1 MPAAIVRHSLTYTD
15 FFRSAEGFAM
25 LRRHLLSLLAL
36 VAFTASP
43 LAALAQVS
51 SQGLLSSEGARRAGL
66 TRMWFTHLEFDN
78 SRGKMQ
84 GLTHHVSPS
93 LSHTEFE
100 VTFRGRSYLFS
111 ERDLDAFGEPVGVTG
126 AKEAAEKKIAAL
138 TLLAGPAPT
147 AKAAPVANQPAD
159 PAAPAANSPVSPAD
173 LPKLLMH
180 VIPEITIYATSERG
194 MVHAID
200 GETGKSKW
208 VSYVGDPRFPT
219 SNCGA
224 SDEVVCVFNGSRIY
238 VLKASDGS
246 LNWEKPITGAP
257 VLGPAVTEDYIF
269 VPLLSGLVEAYWVNH
284 PKRAATTFRAMGHPT
299 TQPVVLNHSVAW
311 ATDKGHVYV
320 ASANDAKVKYRVET
334 KDAVVS
340 TPGFLAPDKLF
351 ATSQDGYVYSIR
363 EVRGG
368 ITWKFSTGESIT
380 HGPIGV
386 RDTVYAIADSGT
398 MYAIDAEG
406 GTEKWTTSGIR
417 GFIAASN
424 DRLYCTDIT
433 ASLVV
438 IDARS
443 GSRVASISAPELE
456 VRMVNTETDRIVV
469 GTPSGLLQCFREIDH
484 KWPEIRL
491 MRDGTSPKKA
501 AKTAEKKEEG
511 ETAKPMAEEAPAG
524 EPDPFSRPP
533 AGAKK
538 PATPATPAAEKP
550 VPGADPFGEK
560 KEE

>member
-1 MPAAIVRHSLTYTD
+1 
-15 FFRSAEGFAM
+15 M
-25 LRRHLLSLLAL
+25 LRRHTLSILALLAAI
-36 VAFTASP
+36 VSP
-43 LAALAQVS
+43 LPSYGQVS
-51 SQGLLSSEGARRAGL
+51 TQGLLSSEGARRAGL
-66 TRMWFTHLEFDN
+66 TRMWYTHLEFDN

-84 GLTHHVSPS
+84 GLTHHVSATQ
-93 LSHTEFE
+93 SHTEFE

-111 ERDLDAFGEPVGVTG
+111 ERDLNAFGDPVGVDG
-126 AKEAAEKKIAAL
+126 AKAAAQKKIAAL
-138 TLLAGPAPT
+138 AGSAAPAP
-147 AKAAPVANQPAD
+147 AAGAEPAANPPPAND
-159 PAAPAANSPVSPAD
+159 PAAAPAEGAPPTPAADA
-173 LPKLLMH
+173 PKLLMH

-194 MVHAID
+194 MVHALD
-200 GETGKSKW
+200 GETGKTKW
-208 VSYVGDPRFPT
+208 ASFVGDPRFPT

-224 SDEVVCVFNGSRIY
+224 SDDVVCVFNGSRVY
-238 VLKASDGS
+238 VLKASDGT
-246 LNWEKPITGAP
+246 LNWEKPISGAP
-257 VLGPAVTEDYIF
+257 VEGPAVSEDYIF
-269 VPLLSGLVEAYWVNH
+269 VPLLNGMVEAYWVNF

-311 ATDKGHVYV
+311 ATDRGHVYV
-320 ASANDAKVKYRVET
+320 ASVNDAKVKYRVET
-334 KDAVVS
+334 KDNVVS
-340 TPGFLAPDKLF
+340 TPGFLAPDKIF
-351 ATSQDGYVYSIR
+351 ATSQDGYVYCVR

-368 ITWKFSTGESIT
+368 INWRFSTGESIT

-398 MYAIDAEG
+398 MYAIDADS

-417 GFIAASN
+417 GFIAAST

-469 GTPSGLLQCFREIDH
+469 GTPSGLLQCFREIDR

-491 MRDGTSPKKA
+491 MQDPAHPRKKA
-501 AKTAEKKEEG
+501 EKAAEKKEEG
-511 ETAKPMAEEAPAG
+511 GKAKPPVEDTKPTED
-524 EPDPFSRPP
+524 DPFKAP

-538 PATPATPAAEKP
+538 PPAEGAPPAEGKPAAE
-550 VPGADPFGEK
+550 GADPFGEK
-560 KEE
+560 KEK